1 MNGQDLITQQRTYF
15 ASGETLSI
23 ETRKGALQKLLQ
35 AIDRHEQAILEALH
49 TDLSKSHIEGYI
61 TEIGIVRHEL
71 RYCLKHIKTW
81 SKVKRKR
88 TPLAYWPSKSFIVP
102 EPYGVVLIMA
112 PWNYPFQL
120 CLVPLIGAISAGN
133 TVILKPSAYAPA
145 TSQVIADL
153 ITEVFNS
160 NYVSVVQGG
169 RKENEE
175 LLEQCFDYIFFTG
188 SKAVGKLVMAKAAQ
202 HLTPVTL
209 ELGGKSPAVVDATA
223 NITLAARRIIF
234 GKLINAGQTCI
245 APDYVLVDKSIK
257 KALVAA
263 LKTEIATS
271 FVEGDI
277 SDFPT
282 IVNTKHYQR
291 LSAFVKDDPTIDSSV
306 LDEQN
311 LRIAPI
317 LLENATFTDPIMQ
330 EEIFGPILP
339 IITFDTR
346 EEAIEQII
354 SKPKPLA
361 LYLFTKDKSTMQRF
375 MHTVSF
381 GGGCINDT
389 IIHMTN
395 NHMGFGGVGE
405 SGMGSYHGKKS
416 FDTFTH
422 YKSMAKSSN
431 WIDIPLRYRPY
442 SKRKENIIKKV
453 LR

>member
-1 MNGQDLITQQRTYF
+1 M
-15 ASGETLSI
+15 
-23 ETRKGALQKLLQ
+23 
-35 AIDRHEQAILEALH
+35 
-49 TDLSKSHIEGYI
+49 
-61 TEIGIVRHEL
+61 TEIGVVRHEL

-88 TPLAYWPSKSFIVP
+88 TPLTLWPSKSFVVP

-112 PWNYPFQL
+112 PWNYPFL
-120 CLVPLIGAISAGN
+120 LSISPLIGAICAGN
-133 TVILKPSAYAPA
+133 TAIVKPSAYAPA
-145 TSQVIADL
+145 TSQVIANL
-153 ITEVFNS
+153 IAEVFEPRH
-160 NYVSVVQGG
+160 VSVVQGG

-175 LLEQCFDYIFFTG
+175 LLEQPFDYIFFTG
-188 SKAVGKLVMAKAAQ
+188 SIAVGKLVMEKAAQ

-223 NITLAARRIIF
+223 DIVLAARRIIF

-245 APDYVLVDKSIK
+245 APDYVLVDKRVKETLITALQAEIV
-257 KALVAA
+257 KA
-263 LKTEIATS
+263 
-271 FVEGDI
+271 FPEGDL

-282 IVNTKHYQR
+282 IINTKHYQR
-291 LSAFVKDDPTIDSSV
+291 LAAFVKENTAIGKDV

-311 LRIAPI
+311 LRIPPI
-317 LLENATFTDPIMQ
+317 LLDDTTFADPIMQ
-330 EEIFGPILP
+330 EEIFGPLLP
-339 IITFDTR
+339 IITFDKLD
-346 EEAIEQII
+346 EAIGHIV
-354 SKPKPLA
+354 SNPKPLA
-361 LYLFTKDKSTMQRF
+361 LYLFTKDKATMQRF

-395 NHMGFGGVGE
+395 LHMGFGGVGE

-422 YKSMAKSSN
+422 YKSMVKSSN
-431 WIDIPLRYRPY
+431 WIDVPLRYRPY
-442 SKRKENIIKKV
+442 SERKKRIIRKF